1 MADPANYRP
10 KTSDIPTK
18 PGVYRFR
25 DEHGRVI
32 YVGKARVLR
41 NRLSS
46 YFVNPAR
53 LTAKTHAMVFTAAS
67 VEWTVVATELEALQL
82 EYTWIKE
89 YNPRFNIVF
98 RDDKSYP
105 YLAVTLNEKYPRALV
120 MRGDRRKGIKYF
132 GPFYPAKAIRETLD
146 TLLRV
151 FPVRSCSPG
160 VFNRAQASG
169 RPCLLGYIDKC
180 AAPCVGRVSE
190 EEHRKLAEDLCTF
203 MGGEATRFV
212 KQLEVKMAE
221 AVAELEYEQAARYRD
236 DIAALK
242 RVFERNAVVLAEN
255 TEADIFGIHEDELEA
270 AVQVFHVRDGRI
282 RSQRGWVVEKVADTT
297 PEEFVEHL
305 LTQVYAEHP
314 DRIPREILVPV
325 LPVDI
330 NDVTTWL
337 SELRGSRVSLRIPQ
351 RGDKAAL
358 AETVVENAEQSLRLH
373 KSRRAGDI
381 STRSAALQELQEAL
395 GADEALLRI
404 ECYDASHTQ
413 GTNVVA
419 SMVVFEDGLPKKS
432 DYRKFSITGD
442 AARDDTAS
450 MYDVIH
456 RRFTRYLKDKVDA
469 KTFVSGAVEGSETEV
484 KKFAYPPSLVIVDGG
499 PPQVAAAQRA
509 LDDLGIDDIPVVGLA
524 KRLEELWLPEDPF
537 PVILPRASAALYLVQ
552 RLRDEA
558 HRFAITFH
566 RSKRS
571 KSMIESELD
580 KIPGLGK
587 AKQEALRKHFGS
599 MKKIRAA
606 SLDEL
611 MQVKGV
617 GEKLARTIK
626 DSLEGASSGA
636 VNMTTG
642 EILD

>member
-1 MADPANYRP
+1 MADPASYRP
-10 KTSDIPTK
+10 KSSDIPTR

-41 NRLSS
+41 NRLAS

-53 LTAKTHAMVFTAAS
+53 LTPKTHAMVFTAAS
-67 VEWTVVATELEALQL
+67 VEWTVVASELEALQL

-105 YLAVTLNEKYPRALV
+105 YLAVTMNEKFPRALV
-120 MRGDRRKGIKYF
+120 MRGDKRKGVKYF

-180 AAPCVGRVSE
+180 AAPCVGRISVE
-190 EEHRKLAEDLCTF
+190 DHRQLADDLCTF
-203 MGGEATRFV
+203 MGGEATKFV
-212 KQLEVKMAE
+212 RQLETKMNE
-221 AVAELEYEQAARYRD
+221 SVAELEYEQAARYRD

-255 TEADIFGIHEDELEA
+255 TEADIFGVHEDELEA

-282 RSQRGWVVEKVADTT
+282 RSQRGWVVEKVTDTT
-297 PEEFVEHL
+297 MAEFVEHL
-305 LTQVYAEHP
+305 LTQVYADHP
-314 DRIPREILVPV
+314 DRIPREILVPE
-325 LPVDI
+325 LPEDI
-330 NDVTTWL
+330 NDLTTWL
-337 SELRGSRVSLRIPQ
+337 SELRGSRVSLRVAR

-358 AETVVENAEQSLRLH
+358 AKTVVDNAEQALRLH
-373 KSRRAGDI
+373 KSKRAGDI

-395 GADEALLRI
+395 GTEDALLRI

-432 DYRKFSITGD
+432 EYRKFAITGE

-456 RRFTRYLKDKVDA
+456 RRFSRYLKDKVDA
-469 KTFVSGAVEGSETEV
+469 KKFTSGVIDGSEPETR
-484 KKFAYPPSLVIVDGG
+484 KFAYPPSLVIVDGG

-524 KRLEELWLPEDPF
+524 KRLEELWLPDDPF

-566 RSKRS
+566 RQKRS
-571 KSMIESELD
+571 KSMVESELD
-580 KIPGLGK
+580 KIPGLGA
-587 AKQEALRKHFGS
+587 AKQAALRKHFGS

-606 SLDEL
+606 SIEEL
-611 MQVKGV
+611 TQVKGV
-617 GEKLARTIK
+617 GEKLAQTIK
-626 DSLEGASSGA
+626 ESLDGQSSGA

>member
-1 MADPANYRP
+1 MADPASYRP
-10 KTSDIPTK
+10 KTSDIPTR

-53 LTAKTHAMVFTAAS
+53 LTPKTHAMVFTAAS
-67 VEWTVVATELEALQL
+67 VEWTVVSSELEALQL

-105 YLAVTLNEKYPRALV
+105 YLAVTLNEKFPRALV
-120 MRGDRRKGIKYF
+120 MRGDKRKGVKYF

-180 AAPCVGRVSE
+180 SAPCVGRISE
-190 EEHRKLAEDLCTF
+190 EDHRKLAQDLCTF

-212 KQLEVKMAE
+212 KQLETKMAA

-242 RVFERNAVVLAEN
+242 RVFERNAVVLAQN
-255 TEADIFGIHEDELEA
+255 TDADLFGIHEDELEA

-297 PEEFVEHL
+297 AAEFVEHL
-305 LTQVYAEHP
+305 LTQVYADHP
-314 DRIPREILVPV
+314 DRIPREILVPT
-325 LPVDI
+325 LPEDI
-330 NDVTTWL
+330 HDVTTWL

-358 AETVVENAEQSLRLH
+358 AETVVENAEQALRLH
-373 KSRRAGDI
+373 KSKRAGDI

-395 GADEALLRI
+395 GTDEALLRI

-432 DYRKFSITGD
+432 DYRKFAITGE

-456 RRFTRYLKDKVDA
+456 RRFSRYLKDKVDA
-469 KTFVSGAVEGSETEV
+469 KTFTSGAVDGTETEV
-484 KKFAYPPSLVIVDGG
+484 RKFAYPPSLVIVDGG
-499 PPQVAAAQRA
+499 PPQVAAAARA

-524 KRLEELWLPEDPF
+524 KRLEELWLPDDPF

-571 KSMIESELD
+571 KAMIESELD

-587 AKQEALRKHFGS
+587 SKQEALRKHFGS

-606 SLDEL
+606 DANEL
-611 MQVKGV
+611 AQVKGI
-617 GEKLARTIK
+617 GPKLAQTIRE
-626 DSLEGASSGA
+626 SLEGTSSGA